1 MHELLLFGQVP
12 ASRHDQ
18 VLNILAGFAAMQPVP
33 FLENHLVFKPNRLF
47 GPARPVQ
54 VGGTQDIQK
63 SQQALQAQAHGDL
76 FYMQLVTD
84 VADTAS
90 TAQTEEDQDATMN
103 GNEETGT
110 NMTEVC
116 HDTGFGSCG

>member
-1 MHELLLFGQVP
+1 
-12 ASRHDQ
+12 
-18 VLNILAGFAAMQPVP
+18 MQPVP
-33 FLENHLVFKPNRLF
+33 FLENHLVFKPKRLS

-54 VGGTQDIQK
+54 VGGAQDIQK
-63 SQQALQAQAHGDL
+63 SQQALQAQAQGDL

-90 TAQTEEDQDATMN
+90 TAQIEEDQDAVMN
-103 GNEETGT
+103 DNEENGT

-116 HDTGFGSCG
+116 HDTGFCSCG